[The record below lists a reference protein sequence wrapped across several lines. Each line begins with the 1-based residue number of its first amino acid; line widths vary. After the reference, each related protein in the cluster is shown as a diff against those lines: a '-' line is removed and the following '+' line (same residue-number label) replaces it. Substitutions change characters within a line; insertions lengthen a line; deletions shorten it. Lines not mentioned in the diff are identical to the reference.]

1 MKKTFRFA
9 AFLLLLGSIL
19 MTGCGEKE
27 DPIGTIQLNVVTTF
41 NGNDFV
47 MGQTYTGRDQ
57 RSYRTGFMRFYLS
70 NINLIKGDNSTIS
83 LSEAMLVNEEDATSK
98 SFTIEVPAG
107 DYTGFTYGLG
117 LDAAT
122 NAIDPATYEAN
133 SPLATGNSMY
143 WSWATKYI
151 FFKYE
156 VEASTTQGG
165 SLDNFAF
172 FHIGGDDFYVPMQKN
187 QAIAVSEENT
197 TTLELRIDYDRI
209 INGVSDYV
217 DVATDNAT
225 HTGDNMTLAN
235 RIYDNWEAAFVE
247 GN

>member
-1 MKKTFRFA
+1 MKYTLRFA
-9 AFLLLLGSIL
+9 AFLLLFGSVF

-27 DPIGTIQLNVVTTF
+27 DPIGTIQFKVVTTF

-47 MGQTYTGRDQ
+47 LGDTYTGRDQ
-57 RSYRTGFMRFYLS
+57 RSYRMTFMRYYLS
-70 NINLIKGDNSTIS
+70 NINLIKGDNSTIP
-83 LSEAMLVNEEDATSK
+83 LSEAMLVNEEDAGSK
-98 SFTIEVPAG
+98 TFSLEVLVG

-122 NAIDPATYEAN
+122 NAIDPATYEAD

-156 VEASTTQGG
+156 ADASSTSGG
-165 SLDNFAF
+165 AMDNAPF

-187 QAIAVSEENT
+187 MAISVTEENT

-217 DVATDNAT
+217 DVTVDNAT
-225 HTGDNMTLAN
+225 HTGDNMSLAT